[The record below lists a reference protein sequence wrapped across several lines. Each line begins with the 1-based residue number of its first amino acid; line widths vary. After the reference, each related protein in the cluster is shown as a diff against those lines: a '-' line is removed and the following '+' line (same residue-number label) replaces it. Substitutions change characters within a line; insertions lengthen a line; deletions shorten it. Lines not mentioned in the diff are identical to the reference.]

1 AQHIETSKLF
11 AVEVI
16 SKRFLQDREQII
28 RNEISE
34 LKKISKGHKN
44 ILTLHDNFETK
55 NNLYLVTD
63 LILGGGLYDFIYEN
77 GSFFERDAVGIAKN
91 ITEAIAYLHDNGIIH
106 RARNILFRTTDKDFD
121 LVVTG
126 FGLSKI
132 IDPEKFD
139 ILTTI
144 CVNPAYVAPEVL
156 KEHEHSKPVDMWA
169 IGVIT
174 YFLLCGNTPFG
185 DGRVEEL
192 TAIIQADYK
201 FEPQECWEKISERA
215 KDFIS
220 KLLNIDPNSRLTADQ
235 ALNHSWFYEPLP
247 NQISDQTCRFNSRK
261 IFKKAVNT
269 IRVIND
275 LSRTNSSN
283 IVNLIEESRK
293 DADEDIAEIFYIE
306 E

>member
-1 AQHIETSKLF
+1 
-11 AVEVI
+11 
-16 SKRFLQDREQII
+16 
-28 RNEISE
+28 
-34 LKKISKGHKN
+34 
-44 ILTLHDNFETK
+44 
-55 NNLYLVTD
+55 
-63 LILGGGLYDFIYEN
+63 
-77 GSFFERDAVGIAKN
+77 FFERDAVDIAKN
-91 ITEAIAYLHDNGIIH
+91 ITEAIAYLHDHGIIH
-106 RARNILFRTTDKDFD
+106 RDFD

-156 KEHEHSKPVDMWA
+156 KELEHSKQVDMWA

-185 DGRVEEL
+185 DGRVDEL
-192 TAIIQADYK
+192 MAIIQADYK
-201 FEPQECWEKISERA
+201 FEPQECWETISER
-215 KDFIS
+215 DFIS
-220 KLLNIDPNSRLTADQ
+220 KLLNIDPNNRLTADQ
-235 ALNHSWFYEPLP
+235 ALKHSWFYEPLP
-247 NQISDQTCRFNSRK
+247 NQIGDQPRQFNSRK

-293 DADEDIAEIFYIE
+293 AADEDVAEIFYIE